1 MSKLTKWQ
9 IQAKNLAELRERVS
23 RKGVVIVPKA
33 SKEEL
38 QELTK
43 QAQINA
49 DRTLSNRLPKIA
61 KL

>member
-9 IQAKNLAELRERVS
+9 IQAKILAELHNRVS
-23 RKGVVIVPKA
+23 RKGAIIVPKTP
-33 SKEEL
+33 KEEL
-38 QELTK
+38 QELIR

-49 DRTLSNRLPKIA
+49 DRTLSHRLPKIA

>member
-1 MSKLTKWQ
+1 MKQTKWQ
-9 IQAKNLAELRERVS
+9 QQAKNLAELRERVS

-33 SKEEL
+33 PKEEL

-43 QAQINA
+43 QAQKNA
-49 DRTLSNRLPKIA
+49 DKTLTNRLPKIA

>member
-1 MSKLTKWQ
+1 MSKITKWQ
-9 IQAKNLAELRERVS
+9 QQSKNLAELRERVS

-33 SKEEL
+33 SKQEL

-43 QAQINA
+43 QAQKNA
-49 DRTLSNRLPKIA
+49 DKTLSNKLPKIA

>member
-9 IQAKNLAELRERVS
+9 IQSKNLAELRERVS
-23 RKGVVIVPKA
+23 RKGAIIVPKA
-33 SKEEL
+33 PKEEL

-43 QAQINA
+43 QAQKNA
-49 DRTLSNRLPKIA
+49 DKTLSNRLPKIA

>member
-1 MSKLTKWQ
+1 MKQTKWQ
-9 IQAKNLAELRERVS
+9 QQSKNLSELRERVS

-49 DRTLSNRLPKIA
+49 DRTLSNRLPRIA

>member
-1 MSKLTKWQ
+1 MTLTKWQ
-9 IQAKNLAELRERVS
+9 IQAKNLAELHERVS
-23 RKGVVIVPKA
+23 RKGAIIVPKA

-49 DRTLSNRLPKIA
+49 DRTLSNRLPRIA

>member
-1 MSKLTKWQ
+1 MKTNKWQ
-9 IQAKNLAELRERVS
+9 IQSKNLAELHERVS

-33 SKEEL
+33 PKEEL

-43 QAQINA
+43 QAQKNA
-49 DRTLSNRLPKIA
+49 DKTLSNRLPKIV

>member
-9 IQAKNLAELRERVS
+9 IQSKNLAELRERVS

-43 QAQINA
+43 QAQKNA
-49 DRTLSNRLPKIA
+49 DKTLSNRFPKHV

>member
-1 MSKLTKWQ
+1 MKLTKWQ
-9 IQAKNLAELRERVS
+9 QQAKNLAELHERVS
-23 RKGVVIVPKA
+23 RKGAIIVPKA

-43 QAQINA
+43 QAQKNA
-49 DRTLSNRLPKIA
+49 DKTLSNRFPKHA

>member
-1 MSKLTKWQ
+1 MKLTKWQ
-9 IQAKNLAELRERVS
+9 IQAKNLAELRQRVS

-38 QELTK
+38 QEAVK
-43 QAQINA
+43 KAKNIEE
-49 DRTLSNRLPKIA
+49 RTITNKLPKIA

>member
-1 MSKLTKWQ
+1 MKLTKWQ
-9 IQAKNLAELRERVS
+9 IQAKNLAELRIRVS
-23 RKGVVIVPKA
+23 RKGAIVVPKPL
-33 SKEEL
+33 KEEL
-38 QELTK
+38 QELTR